1 MIGSMRTGSLRRRAH
16 RAAAT
21 ATVAAALAAVGAP
34 AALAHV
40 GIEPSTLPPGQ
51 PNRIT
56 LYAPNEGK
64 TPATS
69 LEAVFPEGMVP
80 AVAEAVPGWT
90 ARVDGQTVTWSGGS
104 IPVGTYGLFSAMVE
118 APDET
123 GSALVRTTLG
133 YADGYRQVFQPVVL
147 VREAEPPKAADQA
160 SRTGVKWAMG
170 LAVAGLALAA
180 AVGFLALWLWLRA
193 GDAPGERS

>member
-1 MIGSMRTGSLRRRAH
+1 MPTGTLRRRAL
-16 RAAAT
+16 RVGAT
-21 ATVAAALAAVGAP
+21 ATVAAALAGAGAP

-64 TPATS
+64 APASS
-69 LEAVFPEGMVP
+69 LEVEFPKGMLP
-80 AVAEAVPGWT
+80 AVAEAVAGWT
-90 ARVDGQTVTWSGGS
+90 ASVRGQTVTWTGGT
-104 IPVGTYGLFSAMVE
+104 IPAGTYARFSAMVE
-118 APDET
+118 APDRT
-123 GSALVRTTLG
+123 GPVVLRTTLG
-133 YADGYRQVFQPVVL
+133 YSDGFRQVFQPVVL
-147 VREAEPPKAADQA
+147 VREAQAPRARDQA

-193 GDAPGERS
+193 GDAPGERD